1 MPRAFYR
8 LWHAGQKKPRQI
20 HKNFALREN
29 LLFDLFDFKIYLLL
43 LVCLFLALLVDVCTV
58 AKGLQVTFWV
68 LPKAG
73 IFSTK
78 VQSKNEW

>member
-29 LLFDLFDFKIYLLL
+29 LLFDLFDMLGEAAAHAIDRDLDGMM
-43 LVCLFLALLVDVCTV
+43 AET
-58 AKGLQVTFWV
+58 
-68 LPKAG
+68 
-73 IFSTK
+73 
-78 VQSKNEW
+78 